1 MNFENLVLGKV
12 FYSYILDIVFGIYI
26 VVLILYIICRY
37 AKKELVDALH
47 LNIKFIKFIPRILIN
62 VIIIFFVFGWNY
74 KSRTMDFSIKD
85 DMLVTTFLV
94 GMLSIMDLISTLANL
109 YHEFKESNENKIRK
123 ELDELKKR
131 IEELEN
137 NNR

>member
-1 MNFENLVLGKV
+1 MNFENLVLGKE
-12 FYSYILDIVFGIYI
+12 FYSYILDIVFWIYI

-47 LNIKFIKFIPRILIN
+47 LNIKFMKFVPRILIN

-74 KSRTMDFSIKD
+74 ESMTIDFSIKD

-94 GMLSIMDLISTLANL
+94 GILAIMDLISTLANL
-109 YHEFKESNENKIRK
+109 YHEFKESKENKIRK
-123 ELDELKKR
+123 ELDELKK
-131 IEELEN
+131 E
-137 NNR
+137 

>member
-12 FYSYILDIVFGIYI
+12 FYSYILDIVFWIYI

-47 LNIKFIKFIPRILIN
+47 LNIKFMKFVPRILIN

-74 KSRTMDFSIKD
+74 ESMTIDFSIKD

-94 GMLSIMDLISTLANL
+94 GILAIMDLTSTLANL

-137 NNR
+137 NNK

>member
-12 FYSYILDIVFGIYI
+12 FYSYILDIVFWIYI

-37 AKKELVDALH
+37 AKKEVVDALH
-47 LNIKFIKFIPRILIN
+47 LNIKFMKFVPRILIN

-74 KSRTMDFSIKD
+74 ESMTIDFSIKD

-94 GMLSIMDLISTLANL
+94 GILAIMDLISTLANL
-109 YHEFKESNENKIRK
+109 YHEFKESNENKISK
-123 ELDELKKR
+123 ELDELKK
-131 IEELEN
+131 E
-137 NNR
+137 